1 MNENQHIEITTRD
14 RLLRAQQN
22 SMEMVRDFV
31 NYSNEIEDDE
41 DVARVFSDFAKQEGM
56 QASKLRELLEQYQ

>member
-1 MNENQHIEITTRD
+1 MSENQHIEITTRD
-14 RLLRAQQN
+14 RLLSAWQN

-31 NYSNEIEDDE
+31 NYSNEIENDE
-41 DVARVFSDFAKQEGM
+41 DVASIFSDFAKQKGI